1 MLTAVDVRKRRILGA
16 VSVAFGVL
24 LIVLA
29 IMAMTG
35 SLGATTKKQTSAD
48 TGTTAGQQSDGAA
61 GQSGSDSSEPPPSE
75 SEAPQAEKL
84 PLTVLNGSATPGL
97 AAAAQAE
104 FEAQQWPVAEVGNYT
119 EQSPEQSTVYYPA
132 DDEAAKAS
140 AELLVSE
147 FDQLVAAEAPE
158 NFNYTGLVVV
168 LAGDWTPGQ

>member
-35 SLGATTKKQTSAD
+35 SLGAPSKKQAAAE
-48 TGTTAGQQSDGAA
+48 TGTTQGQQSEGA
-61 GQSGSDSSEPPPSE
+61 GQSGSESSAPPSE

-84 PLTVLNGSATPGL
+84 PLTVLNGSGTAGL
-97 AAAAQAE
+97 AAAAQSA

-119 EQSPEQSTVYYPA
+119 EQSPEQSTVYYSA

-147 FDQLVAAEAPE
+147 FDQLTAAEAPE
-158 NFNYTGLVVV
+158 NFNYSGLVVV